1 MRYIDVVIPEGKDP
15 KKYTFIERRA
25 EILRLIL
32 EAGHPKAIT
41 QTQLAKRYGKSQ
53 AMIHKDIEAIKHE
66 IMECLNQDAEF
77 TIYTLF
83 NKVIRKGAA
92 SQNLKDNYLAAQAA
106 KAWYEWL
113 QDTGVKPKIAT
124 INQANIIGQVNQF
137 QFNENAPLK
146 EEWPKM
152 KKILEL
158 KEANEGMTME
168 EAICKFLVEHRGID
182 TMGDKSFRQ
191 LIGG

>member
-113 QDTGVKPKIAT
+113 QDTGVKPK
-124 INQANIIGQVNQF
+124 N
-137 QFNENAPLK
+137 
-146 EEWPKM
+146 
-152 KKILEL
+152 
-158 KEANEGMTME
+158 
-168 EAICKFLVEHRGID
+168 
-182 TMGDKSFRQ
+182 S
-191 LIGG
+191 